1 MNQLGTTAW
10 NRRNSMPK
18 GQIRKALSGYY
29 YVQDGEKFIQC
40 RGRGVFRNRGISPL
54 VGDMVDYEV
63 EEGSDGTITVV
74 HERKNA
80 LVRPPI
86 ANIDQALLVFSLTEP
101 DFNPLLLDRFLVV
114 LESFQVEPV
123 ICLTKTDLLTKEEL
137 LKIQPFLDDYK
148 AIGYRMIETYKDDE
162 DLVDN
167 ITPILK
173 DKISVLAGQ
182 SGVGKSTLLNTVLPS
197 LNLKTGVISEALGR
211 GKHTT
216 RHVELLDVCGG
227 LLADTPGFSSFDFDE
242 IEKEELSNCFPEFRE
257 ASKSC
262 KFRECLHISEPKC
275 SVLAGVKSGE
285 IKDYRYK
292 HYVKFLEE
300 INDRKPRY

>member
-1 MNQLGTTAW
+1 
-10 NRRNSMPK
+10 MPK
-18 GQIRKALSGYY
+18 GQIRKALSGFY
-29 YVQDGEKFIQC
+29 YVQDGEQFIQC
-40 RGRGVFRNRGISPL
+40 RGRGVFRNRGVNPL
-54 VGDMVDYEV
+54 VGDFVDYEV
-63 EEGSDGTITVV
+63 ESGSDGTITVV
-74 HERKNA
+74 HDRKNA

-114 LESFQVEPV
+114 VESFNVEPI
-123 ICLTKTDLLTKEEL
+123 ICLTKTDLLSDAEL
-137 LKIQPFLDDYK
+137 SKIQPYLDDYRQ
-148 AIGYRMIETYKDDE
+148 IGYRMIETYKDDV
-162 DLVDN
+162 DLVEN
-167 ITPILK
+167 IAPILK

-197 LNLKTGVISEALGR
+197 LNLKTGIISEALGR

-216 RHVELLDVCGG
+216 RHVELVEVCDG

-242 IEKEELSNCFPEFRE
+242 IEKEQLTDCFPEFRE
-257 ASKSC
+257 PAQRC
-262 KFRECLHISEPKC
+262 KFRGCLHISEPKC
-275 SVLAGVKSGE
+275 AVLAGVQNGE

>member
-1 MNQLGTTAW
+1 
-10 NRRNSMPK
+10 MPT
-18 GQIRKALSGYY
+18 GQIRKALSGFY

-40 RGRGVFRNRGISPL
+40 RGRGVFRNRGVNPL
-54 VGDMVDYEV
+54 VGDFVDYEV
-63 EEGSDGTITVV
+63 ESGSDGTITVV

-114 LESFQVEPV
+114 VESFNVEPI
-123 ICLTKTDLLTKEEL
+123 ICLTKTDLLTEEEMS
-137 LKIQPFLDDYK
+137 KIQPYLDDYR
-148 AIGYRMIETYKDDE
+148 AIGYEMLETYKDDT

-167 ITPILK
+167 IAPILK
-173 DKISVLAGQ
+173 GKISVLAGQ

-197 LNLKTGVISEALGR
+197 LNLKTGIISEALGR

-216 RHVELLDVCGG
+216 RHVELVEVCEG

-242 IEKEELSNCFPEFRE
+242 IDKEQLSDCFPEFRK
-257 ASKSC
+257 ASESC
-262 KFRECLHISEPKC
+262 KFRGCLHISEPKC
-275 SVLAGVKSGE
+275 AVLAALETGE

-292 HYVKFLEE
+292 HYVKFLDE
-300 INDRKPRY
+300 INERKPRY

>member
-1 MNQLGTTAW
+1 
-10 NRRNSMPK
+10 MPK
-18 GQIRKALSGYY
+18 GQIRKALSGFY

-54 VGDMVDYEV
+54 VGDFVDYEV
-63 EEGSDGTITVV
+63 EGGSDGTITVV

-80 LVRPPI
+80 LIRPPI

-114 LESFQVEPV
+114 LESFQVEPI
-123 ICLTKTDLLTKEEL
+123 ICLTKTDLLSEAQL
-137 LKIQPFLDDYK
+137 AKIQPFLDDYQE
-148 AIGYRMIETYKDDE
+148 IGYQMIETYKDDG
-162 DLVDN
+162 DLVGKLS
-167 ITPILK
+167 PLLE

-182 SGVGKSTLLNTVLPS
+182 SGVGKSTMLNTVLPA

-216 RHVELLDVCGG
+216 RHVELVEVCGG

-242 IEKEELSNCFPEFRE
+242 IEKEELSECFPEFRE
-257 ASKSC
+257 ASKRC

-275 SVLAGVKSGE
+275 AVLADVESGK
-285 IKDYRYK
+285 IKGYRYK

>member
-1 MNQLGTTAW
+1 M
-10 NRRNSMPK
+10 SK
-18 GQIRKALSGYY
+18 GQIRKALSGFY
-29 YVQDGEKFIQC
+29 YVQDGQKFIRC
-40 RGRGVFRNRGISPL
+40 RGRGVFRNRGVNPL
-54 VGDMVDYEV
+54 VGDFVDYEV
-63 EEGSDGTITVV
+63 EGTSNGTITVV
-74 HERKNA
+74 HERKNE

-114 LESFQVEPV
+114 VESFQIEPV
-123 ICLTKTDLLTKEEL
+123 ICLTKTDIVSEEERR
-137 LKIQPFLDDYK
+137 KIQPFIEDYQN
-148 AIGYRMIETYKDDE
+148 IGYTVIETYIDDQHLKE
-162 DLVDN
+162 KL
-167 ITPILK
+167 TPILK
-173 DKISVLAGQ
+173 DKVSVLAGQ
-182 SGVGKSTLLNTVLPS
+182 SGVGKSTMLNTILPE
-197 LNLKTGVISEALGR
+197 LNLKTGIISEALGR

-242 IEKEELSNCFPEFRE
+242 IDKEQLSYCFPEFRKV
-257 ASKSC
+257 SDRC

-275 SVLAGVKSGE
+275 AVQEGLKNGE